1 MRSINSFINDFISA
15 VKKSSALRDVKFIR
29 VYPTND
35 KPTMLDETVVA
46 VGIDKIELENESI
59 GSETKHGSVSIFA
72 DIYVPVNKQSSK
84 MTDILSSICS
94 AVSSPCIS
102 GIKAGRIEYDNT
114 ARAYVLKSVFTF
126 NDEIEFGGEL

>member
-1 MRSINSFINDFISA
+1 MRSINGFINDFISA
-15 VKKSSALRDVKFIR
+15 VKNSSALGDVKFIK

-35 KPTMLDETVVA
+35 KPTILDETVVA
-46 VGIDKIELENESI
+46 VGLDKIELENESI
-59 GSETKHGSVSIFA
+59 GSNIKHGSISIFA

-84 MTDILSSICS
+84 LTDILSEICS
-94 AVSSPCIS
+94 AVSSLCIT
-102 GIKAGRIEYDNT
+102 GIKAGRIEYDHT